1 MNEPQ
6 KSITIELTEDQIEQ
20 LQPVVDYLAKRN
32 YKNYPNGA
40 SGVLMGQIWPEKME
54 MKVAFIPKIQVDKIN
69 AILEEKN
76 ATDNP
81 R

>member
-1 MNEPQ
+1 MSEK
-6 KSITIELTEDQIEQ
+6 KSITIKLTEEQIQQ
-20 LQPVVDYLAKRN
+20 LQTVINYLADEN

-54 MKVAFIPKIQVDKIN
+54 MKVAFIPKIQAEKIN
-69 AILEEKN
+69 AILELNN
-76 ATDNP
+76 APATT